1 MTEYLI
7 RYCELIFNSSVD
19 SSDKLMSE
27 SLGNVGL
34 AATTKG
40 HTLPAQMRPK
50 SLAISTPT
58 KLLSLEEARS
68 KHGGNPQLPSG
79 GVCLNSSNP
88 LPVQASQK
96 FIEVGGG
103 PDKVPT
109 KYHTVIDLPSMA
121 ARPRSHFTT
130 FLLFPRTKNLSF
142 SSRDGH

>member
-34 AATTKG
+34 AATKG

-79 GVCLNSSNP
+79 GGVGLNSSNP

-96 FIEVGGG
+96 FIEGGGG

-121 ARPRSHFTT
+121 ALT
-130 FLLFPRTKNLSF
+130 FYFSTLPKNKELTF
-142 SSRDGH
+142 

>member
-68 KHGGNPQLPSG
+68 KHGGNPQLPSAG
-79 GVCLNSSNP
+79 GLNSSNP

-103 PDKVPT
+103 PEKVPT

-121 ARPRSHFTT
+121 ART
-130 FLLFPRTKNLSF
+130 FYFSTLPKNKELTF
-142 SSRDGH
+142 

>member
-34 AATTKG
+34 ATNSGVKG

-79 GVCLNSSNP
+79 GGLNAS
-88 LPVQASQK
+88 LPVPSASQK
-96 FIEVGGG
+96 FIDVGGG

-109 KYHTVIDLPSMA
+109 KYHTVIDLPSMTA
-121 ARPRSHFTT
+121 HT
-130 FLLFPRTKNLSF
+130 FILYPLFMTYLLFYTAI
-142 SSRDGH
+142 H

>member
-7 RYCELIFNSSVD
+7 RYCELIFNSCVD

-68 KHGGNPQLPSG
+68 KHGGNPQLPSAG
-79 GVCLNSSNP
+79 LNSSNP

-121 ARPRSHFTT
+121 ALT
-130 FLLFPRTKNLSF
+130 FYFSTLPKNKELTF
-142 SSRDGH
+142 